1 MVRPKLKNEL
11 KRTHVCIFVKKMI
24 EDLAD
29 IWLAEFDES
38 IPLLM
43 SEPSK
48 TAASQ

>member
-1 MVRPKLKNEL
+1 MGRPKLKNEL
-11 KRTHVCIFVKKMI
+11 KRTHVSISVKKTI

-38 IPLLM
+38 IPLVM

-48 TAASQ
+48 TATSQ